1 MAIVVKLDEMLDKR
15 NMTSTE
21 LCQLVGITNA
31 NLSIL
36 KTNKG
41 RAIRFTTLNAIC
53 KHLKCDVGDILEYIE
68 EDDSDD

>member
-1 MAIVVKLDEMLDKR
+1 MAIIVKLDEMLEKR

-21 LCQLVGITNA
+21 LCRLVGITNA

-53 KHLKCDVGDILEYIE
+53 KHLKCNVGDVLEYIE
-68 EDDSDD
+68 EDESHD